1 MHTLQVDYN
10 DIAPTEYPNEI
21 DVPLFGPDYSSVK
34 ISSQVLK
41 GQIFYIVS
49 GHGGPDPG
57 AMSQVQGQSICEDE
71 YAYDVSLRLAR
82 KLMEHGARVEVIVQ
96 DPNDGIRDASL
107 LLCDKTELSMGR
119 TRIPLNHLARLN
131 QRCIEVNKMYHENRM
146 QGVKK
151 QTVVCIHV
159 DSRSPQ
165 RRQDV
170 FFYYYEESRIGQIL
184 AYDLQKTFK
193 QKYEK
198 YRPQRNYRGT
208 VSARNLY
215 VLRNTDAPAVYV
227 ELANIKNSYDR
238 QRIMPHANRQALA
251 NWLFEGLTR

>member
-1 MHTLQVDYN
+1 
-10 DIAPTEYPNEI
+10 
-21 DVPLFGPDYSSVK
+21 
-34 ISSQVLK
+34 
-41 GQIFYIVS
+41 
-49 GHGGPDPG
+49 
-57 AMSQVQGQSICEDE
+57 MSQTQGSSICEDE

-82 KLMEHGARVEVIVQ
+82 KLMEHGAQVEVIVQ

-119 TRIPLNHLARLN
+119 TRIPLNQLARLN
-131 QRCIEVNKMYHENRM
+131 QRCDEVNTMYHKNKKNGAR
-146 QGVKK
+146 K

-165 RRQDV
+165 WRQDV
-170 FFYYYEESRIGQIL
+170 FFYYYEESQTGKTL
-184 AYDLQKTFK
+184 AYNLQKTFK
-193 QKYEK
+193 NKYEK
-198 YRPQRNYRGT
+198 YRPTRDYRGT

-227 ELANIKNSYDR
+227 ELANIKNAYDR
-238 QRIMPHANRQALA
+238 RRIMPHTNRQALA